1 MTDDV
6 DLGVSWGKTD
16 PAETPGNWRDQAHI
30 LELTDRKAQELTRLE
45 NTLAAALQALGELAA
60 QAKAAGISED
70 RMLREVPPGVPPAGQ
85 PGARRARPGGR
96 PRGVPGTGE
105 AGRHPF

>member
-70 RMLREVPPGVPPAGQ
+70 RMLREVSRLGYPPLVNRALVERAYAVVREAYRA
-85 PGARRARPGGR
+85 PGKP
-96 PRGVPGTGE
+96 V
-105 AGRHPF
+105 